1 MNESILR
8 AVLSMSLLLAFCAA
22 ACALFLWELPA
33 ANRDLSCVLLGVL
46 AASLKDIVG
55 YHYGASSGGA

>member
-8 AVLSMSLLLAFCAA
+8 AILSMSLLVAFCLAA
-22 ACALFLWELPA
+22 YALFVWELPQ
-33 ANRDLSCVLLGVL
+33 ANSDLSCVLLGVL

-55 YHYGASSGGA
+55 YHYGASSGSE